1 LTDIE
6 IGFSMFQ
13 KFMDDVRE
21 STGSTSLAIAV
32 AISLFI
38 TTAFLCAAAFVFV
51 LQNYGLLQACFAGA
65 GVFFVATLLAAM
77 TYSVRKRQIEQQIK
91 KRRAEAAKSA
101 MQSALSDP
109 MVLAAGLQIVR
120 TIGLKRIIPLVAIG
134 GIALGLMASRRAAD
148 AAEEEPGE

>member
-1 LTDIE
+1 
-6 IGFSMFQ
+6 MFQ

-21 STGSTSLAIAV
+21 STGSALRLTSLALAGAV
-32 AISLFI
+32 LLFI
-38 TTAFLCAAAFVFV
+38 TIAFLCAAAFVYV
-51 LQNYGLLQACFAGA
+51 LQNYGLLEACFAGA
-65 GVFFVATLLAAM
+65 GVFFAATLVAAIS
-77 TYSVRKRQIEQQIK
+77 YAVRKRQIK
-91 KRRAEAAKSA
+91 KRPVEATKST
-101 MQSALSDP
+101 MQVALSDP